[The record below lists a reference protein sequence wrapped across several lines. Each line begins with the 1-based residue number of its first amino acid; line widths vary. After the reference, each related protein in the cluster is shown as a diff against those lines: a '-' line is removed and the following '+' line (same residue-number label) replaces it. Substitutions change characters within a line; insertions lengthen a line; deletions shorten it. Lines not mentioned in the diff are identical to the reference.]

1 MIAIKNNNSRANA
14 ARIFFYLLVGMS
26 IISLYSN
33 YLQYQLLSGVKN
45 GIAVT
50 PDVANANDSRQQ
62 MIVLVNAL
70 LLITS
75 SILFLVWIYR
85 AYENLYSLKIN
96 HLSCTPGW
104 AVGYWFV
111 PVISLFKPYVIV
123 KEIWDETQA
132 YVLPQAEKK
141 NIAKGYIIGLWW
153 TLYLLSI
160 FSSYFVVLFFGDK
173 TSIDGLIAGTIAL
186 IVSNIFLIVVKVVT
200 LVMINKISLYEKSLW
215 GFVSNN
221 TNNQPIESIPTEA
234 SVNVP
239 GV

>member
-1 MIAIKNNNSRANA
+1 
-14 ARIFFYLLVGMS
+14 
-26 IISLYSN
+26 
-33 YLQYQLLSGVKN
+33 
-45 GIAVT
+45 
-50 PDVANANDSRQQ
+50 
-62 MIVLVNAL
+62 
-70 LLITS
+70 
-75 SILFLVWIYR
+75 
-85 AYENLYSLKIN
+85 
-96 HLSCTPGW
+96 SCTPGW

>member
-1 MIAIKNNNSRANA
+1 
-14 ARIFFYLLVGMS
+14 
-26 IISLYSN
+26 
-33 YLQYQLLSGVKN
+33 
-45 GIAVT
+45 
-50 PDVANANDSRQQ
+50 
-62 MIVLVNAL
+62 
-70 LLITS
+70 
-75 SILFLVWIYR
+75 
-85 AYENLYSLKIN
+85 
-96 HLSCTPGW
+96 LSCILGW

-111 PVISLFKPYVIV
+111 FVISFFKSYVIV